1 MSDHKPMGLMHL
13 PTVEDVTAAAVLAE
27 SIIRLARAVY
37 DWITSEREDAPV
49 SACVAALAV
58 MLEREP
64 DARKRIVAA
73 CESNAVLRVQL
84 LDICGAHEATWP
96 AFGKLRK
103 ELERP

>member
-1 MSDHKPMGLMHL
+1 MSDHKPLGLMQL

-27 SIIRLARAVY
+27 SIVKLARAVY
-37 DWITSEREDAPV
+37 EWITAEDKDAPV

-64 DARKRIVAA
+64 AARKRIVAA
-73 CESNAVLRVQL
+73 CETNAVLRVQL

>member
-1 MSDHKPMGLMHL
+1 MSDQKVMGLVQL
-13 PTVEDVTAAAVLAE
+13 PTAAEVSAAVALAE
-27 SIIRLARAVY
+27 AIVRLARTVY
-37 DWITSEREDAPV
+37 DWITSEDKDAPV

-64 DARKRIVAA
+64 DARKRILEA
-73 CESNAVLRVQL
+73 CEGNAVLRVQL
-84 LDICGAHEATWP
+84 LDICGAYETTWP

>member
-1 MSDHKPMGLMHL
+1 MSEI
-13 PTVEDVTAAAVLAE
+13 TEAVALAE
-27 SIIRLARAVY
+27 AIVRLARSVY
-37 DWITSEREDAPV
+37 DWLSEETEGAPV

-73 CESNAVLRVQL
+73 CETNAVLRVQL
-84 LDICGAHEATWP
+84 LDLCGEYEQAWP

>member
-1 MSDHKPMGLMHL
+1 MSDQKTMGLIQL
-13 PTVEDVTAAAVLAE
+13 PTVEEATAAVALAE
-27 SIIRLARAVY
+27 AIVRLARSVY
-37 DWITSEREDAPV
+37 DWLSEETEGAPV

-73 CESNAVLRVQL
+73 CTTNAVLRAQL
-84 LDICGAHEATWP
+84 LDLCGEYEQTWP

-103 ELERP
+103 ELTP